1 MQGCSKGWFAQHML
15 NVDRWVRHELQTTT
29 RLFVEEFSF
38 STTGL
43 GRLIGPEECVAE
55 LARCLVLEGANGDR
69 PHSCLKMWLMKRKS
83 NTTILSL

>member
-1 MQGCSKGWFAQHML
+1 ML
-15 NVDRWVRHELQTTT
+15 DVDRRIWHELQTTT
-29 RLFVEEFSF
+29 ILLVEQLSLA
-38 STTGL
+38 TTGL